1 MNPPST
7 GFMWDFSG
15 PELRSSHHLQSLTH
29 TTHHSLPVQ
38 PNPPSFVFSFT
49 RAPFPHVLSSHQA
62 CTVRQFA
69 WLHKSERADI
79 LHLNAPPPQSKL
91 KLQKCQYLRCVSVFT
106 RNSLMSSTKMSQRNC
121 CGGHFRSFTRIPRGL
136 PGSKKDPKLLLVF
149 LDRV

>member
-1 MNPPST
+1 MVPNSGAHTISKVSPTQPITPSP
-7 GFMWDFSG
+7 S
-15 PELRSSHHLQSLTH
+15 SLTH
-29 TTHHSLPVQ
+29 HLLCSVSHVRHFHTCSAAIRRAQSGSLHDCT
-38 PNPPSFVFSFT
+38 NRS
-49 RAPFPHVLSSHQA
+49 VLTFYTSMP
-62 CTVRQFA
+62 
-69 WLHKSERADI
+69 
-79 LHLNAPPPQSKL
+79 PPPQSKL